1 MIKIFYSVLPNTV
14 ATSYMWWLNPWNVAS
29 ATEEMNCYS
38 HSILITSDLNLNRH
52 VWLVAIKVDSREVDF
67 FFLIYPWGNRGTEWL
82 AMQFVQG
89 QRASQWQNHGLNL
102 DSLTLEHEL
111 LTLTFPWDI
120 LSNYPRTLSITSK
133 YCLNDWVKYL
143 GSSLHSWGQLTK

>member
-67 FFLIYPWGNRGTEWL
+67 FFSNLPMRKQRHRVAGYAICPRSESFSVAKSWFKPRQSDSGARTFNSNISMRHPEQLSQNTEYYLKVLFKWL
-82 AMQFVQG
+82 GEIF
-89 QRASQWQNHGLNL
+89 RF
-102 DSLTLEHEL
+102 
-111 LTLTFPWDI
+111 FP
-120 LSNYPRTLSITSK
+120 
-133 YCLNDWVKYL
+133 
-143 GSSLHSWGQLTK
+143 